1 MTNSNRQDMLNG
13 VADRIQK
20 IADDK
25 QGRNE
30 DLMWETFASI
40 LRRGES
46 IPQQMKIVTAMINA
60 KMSQLTALIALL
72 LGLQEIEESCNP
84 TMELF
89 KEILSRKL
97 KDDE

>member
-1 MTNSNRQDMLNG
+1 MTSSNRQDMLNG
-13 VADRIQK
+13 IADKIQK

-40 LRRGES
+40 LRRGEP
-46 IPQQMKIVTAMINA
+46 IPQQMKVVTGMINM
-60 KMSQLTALIALL
+60 KMSQLSALIALL
-72 LGLQEIEESCNP
+72 AGLAEIEASCSP

-89 KEILSRKL
+89 KEILSRKI
-97 KDDE
+97 KDD